1 MELHI
6 DKSQYEQYFDKSII
20 EFKQTKHLDH
30 CLWEE
35 VFFEKLKRLE
45 SVPQSYHICKLFIKT
60 LMKTRSG
67 FEEYLIKCIQ
77 SKDVN
82 CHVVIFQL
90 TSKHDDII
98 HFSTSLLSQYLTF
111 GIQHHNHRVR
121 TLALSHLTDCTMS
134 KYDFIDLYL
143 LFLKVS
149 FKLNELNDKAYEI
162 LQLLKLGKF
171 MIRSAEFYKEISE
184 LVFTSDHLDD
194 RLIDHYFRF
203 INLQISLFK
212 ENKEQMNWNVILDSI
227 VKIVP
232 RIISQNH
239 IKLKSQKF
247 NEIYEFRSLFGDE
260 QSKYFEKSLWNCL
273 MEYKQQG
280 GDNHIIDRFINGFS
294 YDSTIIQNQIENGVL
309 YSLIREHPSDFSK
322 TLKIYSKYFNQ
333 VQFEEIYTLIFN
345 GEKCQD
351 ELDHLICSNV
361 SKMQNIFLE
370 HINWAIGKLDQYTRL
385 IKIIAVLVKSWHSRL
400 STFQL
405 NNIVNNIVEK
415 LEKPKIAEKKC
426 DYPQL
431 SHFLWELYKLSGNLD
446 LLKMV
451 IHNLE
456 NLEYLEL
463 LEIFQACPPEI
474 VVIFYQNIQEY
485 FVNKQNA
492 WNIKMVP
499 LLKIYSYLSRNHQH
513 DFKQFQYHIDR
524 NLKLDLLKMLMTT
537 MRLEGKREYM
547 LMLELI
553 RIAPSNV
560 MTMSFLG
567 KIIMDIYHHLHNQ
580 YYIDGCTK
588 RLYFESID
596 NLSTCLADSF
606 KLANQQDPS
615 YEAFEIFVYNQLSP
629 ESDTEVWTS
638 DDYLVLFGES
648 FFQYCQ
654 ENKDMCMETD
664 RDVCMYTGYY
674 VLIQIALKLKD
685 KDILKPIL
693 LYTLNSGALTLFQ
706 TKLIL
711 MDFLNQNNGELLN
724 QFLDYTIEYL
734 PRLLF
739 QYLLFKSPEIVMS
752 NSSVQTH
759 INRLIDSDMQLEIKA
774 LQMECLYSQIP
785 ESKEHLQE
793 RVKAIPLLSDYIYF
807 HIMGLCNDSISL
819 FNMALTC
826 RKLFNLASKLV
837 SLQPIDLKYYAFTG
851 DLASIDKPE
860 DSYHLF
866 KFGVAYMMTSDLS
879 LVHKRFQSSIET
891 LYIDSD
897 APIDIHY
904 LSSLKSISVSSHEY
918 YHSFTRILNAA
929 QSNLEELAFDF
940 SESPNFLK
948 ESIEFLKQ
956 FLMSMKENQ
965 CKLTTLRIG
974 TWTTQYEPDIHRLI
988 IDIRSHFKS
997 SKPINDNPYWLS
1009 LSVISTINYPH
1020 NTNIF
1025 EVSDLVKIYNDEP
1038 FTNESNHPIDIQTIN
1053 VDRFLHLHKVY
1064 LCLKEKP
1071 LNTLNLLLQC
1081 KTVKK
1086 LAIEGDIMDCK
1097 TQLRLVRSDIKK
1109 NTTLKKVKVV
1119 LSYTIY
1125 EKCKFKTM
1133 SKDIVDTIQYIF
1145 DTFNLSTSINTVHL
1159 TSDKT
1164 PLFPILPNYQ
1174 QINTGKFKNYNNFT
1188 FKSI

>member
-1 MELHI
+1 MDSEIMELDI
-6 DKSQYEQYFDKSII
+6 DKSQYEQYFDKSIM
-20 EFKQTKHLDH
+20 EFKQTKHLNH

-60 LMKTRSG
+60 LMKTKSG
-67 FEEYLIKCIQ
+67 FKEYLIKCIQ

-98 HFSTSLLSQYLTF
+98 DFSTPLFNRYLTF
-111 GIQHHNHRVR
+111 GIQHHSHRVR
-121 TLALSHLTDCTMS
+121 TLALSHLTGYVML
-134 KYDFIDLYL
+134 KYDFIDLYQ

-162 LQLLKLGKF
+162 LQRMKLIKV
-171 MIRSAEFYKEISE
+171 MIGSIEFYMEVSA
-184 LVFTSDHLDD
+184 LVFSSDHLDD

-212 ENKEQMNWNVILDSI
+212 ENKKQMNWNVILDSI
-227 VKIVP
+227 VKILP

-280 GDNHIIDRFINGFS
+280 GDNHIIDRFICGFS
-294 YDSTIIQNQIENGVL
+294 YDSTIIQSQIENGVL

-333 VQFEEIYTLIFN
+333 VQFEEVYTLIFN
-345 GEKCQD
+345 NVECQD
-351 ELDHLICSNV
+351 ELDHLVSSNV

-385 IKIIAVLVKSWHSRL
+385 IRSVAVLVKNWHSRL
-400 STFQL
+400 SAFQL
-405 NNIVNNIVEK
+405 NNIANNIVEK
-415 LEKPKIAEKKC
+415 LEKPIIAEKKC
-426 DYPQL
+426 DHPQL

-474 VVIFYQNIQEY
+474 VDIFYQNIQEY
-485 FVNKQNA
+485 LANREPI
-492 WNIKMVP
+492 WNIKRVP
-499 LLKIYSYLSRNHQH
+499 LLKIYNYLSQNHQQH
-513 DFKQFQYHIDR
+513 FMQYQYHIHKRLSVDV
-524 NLKLDLLKMLMTT
+524 LKMCYAP
-537 MRLEGKREYM
+537 RLDGKREYM

-553 RIAPSNV
+553 RIAPSGLLPTGYLV
-560 MTMSFLG
+560 
-567 KIIMDIYHHLHNQ
+567 KVIMDIYHHLHNQ
-580 YYIDGCTK
+580 YYIDECTK

-596 NLSTCLADSF
+596 NLSTCLADRF
-606 KLANQQDPS
+606 KLKNQQDS
-615 YEAFEIFVYNQLSP
+615 SHETFERFVYLQLSP
-629 ESDTEVWTS
+629 DTVTGCRDGLNDHLAYGSLIQFVQDNPVPMELDW
-638 DDYLVLFGES
+638 EA
-648 FFQYCQ
+648 
-654 ENKDMCMETD
+654 CME
-664 RDVCMYTGYY
+664 TGYY
-674 VLIQIALKLKD
+674 VLIQTALKLKD
-685 KDILKPIL
+685 NDILKSIL
-693 LYTLNSGALTLFQ
+693 LNNLNSGFVTLFQ
-706 TKLIL
+706 TKFIL
-711 MDFLNQNNGELLN
+711 MDFLNQNNDELLN

-739 QYLLFKSPEIVMS
+739 QRLLYNYPEIVIS

-774 LQMECLYSQIP
+774 LQMECLYPLIP

-793 RVKAIPLLSDYIYF
+793 RVKAIPPLSDYIYF
-807 HIMGLCNDSISL
+807 RIMTLCKNFITIY
-819 FNMALTC
+819 NMTLTC
-826 RKLFNLASKLV
+826 RRLFNLASKLV
-837 SLQPIDLKYYAFTG
+837 SLQPEQDNYEFRG

-866 KFGVAYMMTSDLS
+866 KYGVAGMNTLKLS
-879 LVHKRFQSSIET
+879 LVPKHFQSSIEE
-891 LYIDSD
+891 LHIDSD

-904 LSSLKSISVSSHEY
+904 LSSLKSIIVSSHEY
-918 YHSFTRILNAA
+918 YHSFTKILNDA
-929 QSNLEELAFDF
+929 QSNLEELKFGF

-965 CKLTTLRIG
+965 CKLTKLCIIVC
-974 TWTTQYEPDIHRLI
+974 TTEYETDIHRLI
-988 IDIRSHFKS
+988 IDIRSHFKT
-997 SKPINDNPYWLS
+997 SKPINGNPYWLS
-1009 LSVISTINYPH
+1009 LSVNSLIKFTP

-1025 EVSDLVKIYNDEP
+1025 EVSDLVSLSNYSS
-1038 FTNESNHPIDIQTIN
+1038 FSNESNQYIN
-1053 VDRFLHLHKVY
+1053 VDRFLHLYKVY
-1064 LCLKEKP
+1064 IYIQNNVLK
-1071 LNTLNLLLQC
+1071 TLNMLLQC
-1081 KTVKK
+1081 KTIKK
-1086 LAIEGDIMDCK
+1086 LVIIGDIMDCK
-1097 TQLRLVRSDIKK
+1097 SQLQLVQRDIQN
-1109 NTTLKKVKVV
+1109 NTTLKWVKVV
-1119 LSYTIY
+1119 LSYTIHDN
-1125 EKCKFKTM
+1125 CKYKTM
-1133 SKDIVDTIQYIF
+1133 SKDIEDTIQNIF
-1145 DTFNLSTSINTVHL
+1145 DTFNLSTSINTVQL
-1159 TSDKT
+1159 TT
-1164 PLFPILPNYQ
+1164 EQRPFLIPILPNYQ
-1174 QINTGKFKNYNNFT
+1174 QVNTGKFKNYNNFT